1 MSRAWVMIIE
11 RLTALQ
17 IRVRGLVERI
27 LVDTHGDPIVSS
39 RMTVSPRFN
48 THKGSRARRKR
59 QRLRS
64 NGSIV
69 YED

>member
-27 LVDTHGDPIVSS
+27 LVDTS
-39 RMTVSPRFN
+39 
-48 THKGSRARRKR
+48 
-59 QRLRS
+59 
-64 NGSIV
+64 
-69 YED
+69 